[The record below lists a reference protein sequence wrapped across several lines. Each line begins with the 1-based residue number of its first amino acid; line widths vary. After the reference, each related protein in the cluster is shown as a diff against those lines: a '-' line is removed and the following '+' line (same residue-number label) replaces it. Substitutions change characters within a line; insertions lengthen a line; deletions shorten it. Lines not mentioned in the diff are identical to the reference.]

1 MKTTVVL
8 EISLKNTLAFWDCWG
23 YLIFV
28 AILYKRTEGWMW
40 LKLKTSFLRNRVGN
54 HQGHRAPKT
63 FVDPAM
69 SRSKKLGNFQGRV
82 VLIWWIQRASGSM
95 CDLVFHPTLRDD
107 TQASH
112 TVPSGCIFVGK
123 KTSCL
128 SSNRIH
134 HPSIYH
140 CNIWMD
146 GLWHCFKNIESLFH
160 LLQTCGRFI
169 SPFLGKSP
177 RVCCEAQIS
186 KLEEA
191 PQRGILPAW

>member
-1 MKTTVVL
+1 
-8 EISLKNTLAFWDCWG
+8 
-23 YLIFV
+23 
-28 AILYKRTEGWMW
+28 
-40 LKLKTSFLRNRVGN
+40 
-54 HQGHRAPKT
+54 
-63 FVDPAM
+63 M

-134 HPSIYH
+134 HPQIYH

-191 PQRGILPAW
+191 PQRGILPPWQWLVSSTGKGTIFQPWSVIFMIFFLCPSWISLASLLTNPMVGEPATMGMLSL